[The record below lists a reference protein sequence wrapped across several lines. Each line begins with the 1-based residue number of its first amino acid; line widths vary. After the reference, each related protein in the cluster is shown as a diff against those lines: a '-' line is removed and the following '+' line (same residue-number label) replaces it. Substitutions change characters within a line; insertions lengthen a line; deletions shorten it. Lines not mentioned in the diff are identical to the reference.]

1 MQVHNSIEED
11 EEEEEEEEEEDED
24 EEEEEEDEDEDE
36 EEEEE
41 NCWNEA
47 HKTLE
52 NWRRSILE
60 RSRRRKRRMLMIA
73 SMIGT

>member
-1 MQVHNSIEED
+1 MQVHNSVEED
-11 EEEEEEEEEEDED
+11 EEEEEEDEE

-60 RSRRRKRRMLMIA
+60 RSQRRKRRMLMIA
-73 SMIGT
+73 SMIGM